1 MLMHRKKKK
10 KMKLPFGS
18 SVGRIPGDQMR
29 HNENYTSAQSYIAIY
44 WMPETRW
51 FLKQFNIALK
61 WKVY

>member
-18 SVGRIPGDQMR
+18 SVGRIPGDQVR

-51 FLKQFNIALK
+51 FLKQI
-61 WKVY
+61 